1 MNKIVSF
8 YLDLLRILSAFY
20 VFIFHVGSGE
30 IDTKLIFS
38 THHFSEILG
47 LNYYSAHYFV
57 IVFFVLSGY
66 LITMS
71 ASRPNISVKTF
82 ITARL
87 GRLYSVLIPA
97 LFLSFLVA
105 KILIIGNYYPLD
117 LIKNNT
123 LLVQRFIL
131 NATFLSQS
139 WSLNATP
146 PLNNPF
152 WSVQYEFMYYLIIA
166 SWLLVKNRLKYILIL
181 LIILI
186 SGLKVMLLFPCWL
199 LGSFLYFIVSKKKTI
214 NIGISVML
222 FFSTL
227 ILLFLILNGRLI
239 LPFEKPIGDHDF
251 YGFLLFFSWNFKAD
265 LIFSFLVAT
274 NVFAIFSLSKKMEY
288 FNTSSV
294 FNKLHAKI
302 QIISNCSYT
311 LYLFHLPLLFLFS
324 SIIPYDKT
332 NSFHQIGLVLL
343 VLVTVYFIAKQTE
356 WKVEL
361 WRGFVEKAFN
371 FVEQKYI
378 QLATSFSKNKL

>member
-38 THHFSEILG
+38 THHFSKILG

-199 LGSFLYFIVSKKKTI
+199 LGSFL
-214 NIGISVML
+214 
-222 FFSTL
+222 
-227 ILLFLILNGRLI
+227 
-239 LPFEKPIGDHDF
+239 
-251 YGFLLFFSWNFKAD
+251 
-265 LIFSFLVAT
+265 
-274 NVFAIFSLSKKMEY
+274 
-288 FNTSSV
+288 
-294 FNKLHAKI
+294 
-302 QIISNCSYT
+302 
-311 LYLFHLPLLFLFS
+311 
-324 SIIPYDKT
+324 
-332 NSFHQIGLVLL
+332 
-343 VLVTVYFIAKQTE
+343 
-356 WKVEL
+356 
-361 WRGFVEKAFN
+361 
-371 FVEQKYI
+371 
-378 QLATSFSKNKL
+378 

>member
-227 ILLFLILNGRLI
+227 ILLFLILTGRLI

-274 NVFAIFSLSKKMEY
+274 NVFAIFSLSKKIEY

>member
-227 ILLFLILNGRLI
+227 ILLFLILTGRLI

-332 NSFHQIGLVLL
+332 ISFHQIGLVLL

>member
-227 ILLFLILNGRLI
+227 ILLFLILTGRLI

>member
-38 THHFSEILG
+38 THHFSKILG

-332 NSFHQIGLVLL
+332 ISFHQIGLVLL

>member
-38 THHFSEILG
+38 TPHFSEILG

-105 KILIIGNYYPLD
+105 KYLIIGNYYPLD

-199 LGSFLYFIVSKKKTI
+199 LGSFLYYIVSKKKTI

-227 ILLFLILNGRLI
+227 ILLFLILTGRLL

-294 FNKLHAKI
+294 FNKLHTKI

-324 SIIPYDKT
+324 TIVPYDKT
-332 NSFHQIGLVLL
+332 STIHQIGLIFLVLL
-343 VLVTVYFIAKQTE
+343 TVYFIAKQTE

>member
-1 MNKIVSF
+1 
-8 YLDLLRILSAFY
+8 
-20 VFIFHVGSGE
+20 
-30 IDTKLIFS
+30 
-38 THHFSEILG
+38 
-47 LNYYSAHYFV
+47 
-57 IVFFVLSGY
+57 VLSGY

-105 KILIIGNYYPLD
+105 KFLIIGNYYPLD

-186 SGLKVMLLFPCWL
+186 SGLKVMMLFPCWL
-199 LGSFLYFIVSKKKTI
+199 LGSLLYYLISKKKTL
-214 NIGISVML
+214 NFGISVTL

-227 ILLFLILNGRLI
+227 ILLALILSGKLL

-274 NVFAIFSLSKKMEY
+274 NVFAIFGLSKKMEY
-288 FNTSSV
+288 FNSSV
-294 FNKLHAKI
+294 AFKKLHSKI

-324 SIIPYDKT
+324 TIVPYDKT
-332 NSFHQIGLVLL
+332 STIHQIGLIFLVLL
-343 VLVTVYFIAKQTE
+343 TVYFIAKQTE

>member
-166 SWLLVKNRLKYILIL
+166 SWLLIKNRLKYILIL

-227 ILLFLILNGRLI
+227 ILLFLILTGRLI

-378 QLATSFSKNKL
+378 QLATSFSKKKL

>member
-1 MNKIVSF
+1 M
-8 YLDLLRILSAFY
+8 
-20 VFIFHVGSGE
+20 
-30 IDTKLIFS
+30 
-38 THHFSEILG
+38 
-47 LNYYSAHYFV
+47 
-57 IVFFVLSGY
+57 
-66 LITMS
+66 
-71 ASRPNISVKTF
+71 
-82 ITARL
+82 
-87 GRLYSVLIPA
+87 
-97 LFLSFLVA
+97 
-105 KILIIGNYYPLD
+105 
-117 LIKNNT
+117 
-123 LLVQRFIL
+123 
-131 NATFLSQS
+131 
-139 WSLNATP
+139 
-146 PLNNPF
+146 
-152 WSVQYEFMYYLIIA
+152 
-166 SWLLVKNRLKYILIL
+166 
-181 LIILI
+181 
-186 SGLKVMLLFPCWL
+186 
-199 LGSFLYFIVSKKKTI
+199 
-214 NIGISVML
+214 
-222 FFSTL
+222 
-227 ILLFLILNGRLI
+227 FLILTGRLI

>member
-38 THHFSEILG
+38 THHFSKILG

-227 ILLFLILNGRLI
+227 ILLFLILTGRLI

>member
-166 SWLLVKNRLKYILIL
+166 SWLLIKNRLKYILIL

-227 ILLFLILNGRLI
+227 ILLFLILTGRLI

>member
-105 KILIIGNYYPLD
+105 KFLIIGNYYPLD

-227 ILLFLILNGRLI
+227 ILLFLILTGRLI

>member
-38 THHFSEILG
+38 THHFSKILG

-227 ILLFLILNGRLI
+227 ILLFLILTGRLI

-332 NSFHQIGLVLL
+332 ISFHQIGLVLL

>member
-38 THHFSEILG
+38 TPHFSEILG

-105 KILIIGNYYPLD
+105 KFLIIGNYYPLD

-186 SGLKVMLLFPCWL
+186 SGLKVMMLFPCWL
-199 LGSFLYFIVSKKKTI
+199 LGSLLYYLISKKKTL
-214 NIGISVML
+214 NFGISVTL

-227 ILLFLILNGRLI
+227 ILLALILSGKLL

-274 NVFAIFSLSKKMEY
+274 NVFAIFGLSKKMEY
-288 FNTSSV
+288 FNSSV
-294 FNKLHAKI
+294 AFKKLHSKI

-324 SIIPYDKT
+324 TIVPYDKT
-332 NSFHQIGLVLL
+332 STIHQIGLIFLVLL
-343 VLVTVYFIAKQTE
+343 TVYFIAKQTE

>member
-105 KILIIGNYYPLD
+105 KYLIIGNYYPLD

-199 LGSFLYFIVSKKKTI
+199 LGSFLYYIVSKKKTI

-227 ILLFLILNGRLI
+227 ILLFLILTGRLI

>member
-38 THHFSEILG
+38 TPHFSEILG

-105 KILIIGNYYPLD
+105 KFLIIGNYYPLD

-199 LGSFLYFIVSKKKTI
+199 LGSFLYYIVSKKKTI

-227 ILLFLILNGRLI
+227 ILLFLILTGRLL

-251 YGFLLFFSWNFKAD
+251 YGFLLFFSWNYKAD

-274 NVFAIFSLSKKMEY
+274 NVFAIFGLSKKMEY

-294 FNKLHAKI
+294 FNKLHTKI

-324 SIIPYDKT
+324 TIVPYNKT
-332 NSFHQIGLVLL
+332 STIHQIGLIFLVLL
-343 VLVTVYFIAKQTE
+343 TVYFIAKQTE

-371 FVEQKYI
+371 FAEQKYI

>member
-30 IDTKLIFS
+30 IDTKLIFT

-227 ILLFLILNGRLI
+227 ILLFLILTGRLI

>member
-38 THHFSEILG
+38 THHFSKILG

>member
-105 KILIIGNYYPLD
+105 KFLIIGNYYPLD

-199 LGSFLYFIVSKKKTI
+199 LGSFLYYIVSKKKTI

-227 ILLFLILNGRLI
+227 ILLFLILTGRLI

-324 SIIPYDKT
+324 SITPYDKT
-332 NSFHQIGLVLL
+332 NSFHQIGLVFL

-371 FVEQKYI
+371 FAEQKYI